1 MLSRAAVSR
10 RPVRAMLTSMCAA
23 LTVLALGSTSAF
35 ASPPSHTQTID
46 SPNSLDAV
54 SCVPQTS
61 TCVVSDSKGNALY
74 ATDVTT
80 SADATWT
87 PWTGPAPTEPSE
99 SVACPA
105 TSLCTIAA
113 GHAEE
118 PGGGRVYYATSL
130 GGTWKEA
137 FEPLYGVDALSC
149 ASTSLCVSGQR
160 EGYIRESTSPA
171 SEEWFTVE
179 LGLSTITAVDCVS
192 SSFCAA
198 VDSAGHVHVADTPQ
212 KIKENSGWTTTEI
225 DAFLPLH
232 GVACSST
239 TFCVAVDGE
248 GHLLDLAIDGS
259 GQAAVSRED
268 LDGTNDLTAVTCT
281 ISPVCVA
288 VDNEGNVFMSPDGGR
303 EWGKEYALGKDFT
316 GVSCSSRELCVATD
330 TEGEVTAFAPKSFE
344 GQWLEVEEIGE
355 GEVDAGLP
363 GAIACSSAHT
373 GKCSRYGPPEG
384 TKVVLREA
392 PSSARWKFVKWSGVA
407 CENGSQTGE
416 TCELT
421 TPKGT
426 LEITAEFEEI
436 KLFPV
441 TVFVDGEGAV
451 TGSGSTPLAGQGR
464 IECGPSGG
472 PICRVEV
479 QSDVVLTAE
488 PKPGYLFA
496 GWIGCRN
503 EPGASDDHCA
513 FDPTGA
519 TEVIA
524 VFLPEAKNGS
534 NGVQGERGASGP
546 AGPAGKEGPAGK
558 VEVVTCTRKGKKQ
571 HCTMK
576 LVFGTAKFTT
586 TGSAAQATLSRRGKV
601 YATGTARTA
610 SGRMRLRLQPVRRL
624 RPGKYVLTLIR
635 GTGRHERIS
644 TESFMLS

>member
-1 MLSRAAVSR
+1 MLAW
-10 RPVRAMLTSMCAA
+10 LCAA
-23 LTVLALGSTSAF
+23 LVLLALGSASAF
-35 ASPPSHTQTID
+35 ASPPSHTQAID
-46 SPNSLDAV
+46 SPNSLNAV
-54 SCVPQTS
+54 SCVPGT
-61 TCVVSDSKGNALY
+61 TDCVVSDSKGDALY
-74 ATDVTT
+74 STDVTT

-87 PWTGPAPTEPSE
+87 PWTGPAGTEPSE
-99 SVACPA
+99 AVACPA
-105 TSLCTIAA
+105 TSLCTITA

-118 PGGGRVYYATSL
+118 PGAGGRVYYATSL
-130 GGTWKEA
+130 GGAWKEA
-137 FEPLYGVDALSC
+137 FEPTYGVDALSC

-160 EGYIRESTSPA
+160 EGYIRESTKPA

-198 VDSAGHVHVADTPQ
+198 VDSAGHVYVADTPQ
-212 KIKENSGWTTTEI
+212 KIKENSSWTTTEI

-232 GVACSST
+232 GIACSST

-248 GHLLDLAIDGS
+248 GHVLDLTIDGS
-259 GQAAVSRED
+259 GQASVSKED
-268 LDGTNDLTAVTCT
+268 LDATNDLTAVTCT

-288 VDNEGNVFMSPDGGR
+288 VDDEGNVFMSPDGGR

-330 TEGEVTAFAPKSFE
+330 TEGEITAFAPKSFE

-355 GEVDAGLP
+355 GEVNTGLP

-384 TKVVLREA
+384 TKVVLRET
-392 PSSARWKFVKWSGVA
+392 PSSARWKFVKWSGVI
-407 CENGSQTGE
+407 CENGGQTGE

-426 LEITAEFEEI
+426 LEITVEFEEI

-451 TGSGSTPLAGQGR
+451 TGSGSTPLTGQGR

-472 PICRVEV
+472 PICRAEV
-479 QSDVVLTAE
+479 QSGMELTAE
-488 PKPGYLFA
+488 PKPGYIFA

-503 EPGASDDHCA
+503 EPRASDDHCA

-524 VFLPEAKNGS
+524 VFLPEVKNGTNGT
-534 NGVQGERGASGP
+534 NGVQGEKGASGATGAQGP
-546 AGPAGKEGPAGK
+546 AGPAGKQGPAGK
-558 VEVVTCTRKGKKQ
+558 IELVTCAKKGKKQ
-571 HCTMK
+571 HCTTK
-576 LVFGTAKFTT
+576 TESGTVSFATSF
-586 TGSAAQATLSRRGKV
+586 AHATLSRHSAV
-601 YATGTARTA
+601 YAIGSAA
-610 SGRMRLRLQPVRRL
+610 SVRGHLSLRLTPLRSL
-624 RPGKYVLTLIR
+624 RPGKYTLTLVS
-635 GTGRHERIS
+635 GTGKHEAIRS
-644 TESFMLS
+644 ESFTLN